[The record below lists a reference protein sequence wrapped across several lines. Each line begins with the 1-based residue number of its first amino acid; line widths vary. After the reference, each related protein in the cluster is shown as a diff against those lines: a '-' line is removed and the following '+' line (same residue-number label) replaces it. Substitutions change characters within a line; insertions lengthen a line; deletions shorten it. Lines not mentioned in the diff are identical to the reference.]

1 MYRWPS
7 ELPILK
13 PNQWSILLVHE
24 IVIDKNEDTERYR
37 YALISPVEE
46 TSIEG
51 QLPTFRVIDMESFLE
66 MVVGKREHAG
76 IASFWEQHGAP
87 LTEKIGEKEVQELMP
102 LVRKELQ
109 RCRNDLAYNVGLQ
122 FS

>member
-1 MYRWPS
+1 MSYRSPL

-24 IVIDKNEDTERYR
+24 MAFDKRKDTARLR
-37 YALISPVEE
+37 YAMISPVEE
-46 TSIEG
+46 TSAEG
-51 QLPTFRVIDMESFLE
+51 QLPMFRVLGMESFLE
-66 MVVGKREHAG
+66 IVAGKHEHME

-87 LTEKIGEKEVQELMP
+87 LTETIGEKEVQELMP

-109 RCRNDLAYNVGLQ
+109 RHRGYLPYDVGLR
-122 FS
+122 

>member
-7 ELPILK
+7 ELPVLK

-24 IVIDKNEDTERYR
+24 SVIDKNGDTERYR
-37 YALISPVEE
+37 YAMISPVEE
-46 TSIEG
+46 TSVEG

-66 MVVGKREHAG
+66 MAVGKREHAE
-76 IASFWEQHGAP
+76 IANFWEQHGAP

-102 LVRKELQ
+102 LVRKEMQ
-109 RCRNDLAYNVGLQ
+109 RCRNYLPYKHGIR
-122 FS
+122 FG